1 MEEKGLKLVYAVVQR
16 PHART
21 IWLRVGTG
29 WANRD
34 GSLNLQLDA
43 IPVDGRLQVRDMV
56 PARDVVRPL
65 AVGDTKGETK
75 K

>member
-21 IWLRVGTG
+21 RWIRVGTG

-34 GSLNLQLDA
+34 GSLNLLLDA
-43 IPVDGRLQVRDMV
+43 IPVGGRLQVRDLV
-56 PARDVVRPL
+56 PARVDPRPM
-65 AVGDTKGETK
+65 AAAGTKGETK
-75 K
+75 

>member
-1 MEEKGLKLVYAVVQR
+1 MEAKGLKLVYAVVQR

-21 IWLRVGTG
+21 LWIRVGTG

-43 IPVDGRLQVRDMV
+43 IPVGGRLQVRDLV
-56 PARDVVRPL
+56 PAREDLRPM
-65 AVGDTKGETK
+65 AAGGTKGDTK
-75 K
+75 